1 MVKKKK
7 SSRKVIKKKRYT
19 PYVINKDKKEII
31 YNLKPDTGQY
41 NLIQRIYIHG
51 FVQLPSGFSKSGKGF
66 TAPVSY
72 LLGAL
77 NRTFNW
83 RVEIHILEHGKTHL
97 ERLKTKTKIFF
108 EYNELINVLNE
119 LRHLRHERNVKSNN
133 LVVAFLN
140 SQFPRLFKKSKIKYD
155 SDYKKDIFS
164 EIFKKKNIIKNL
176 SSSDVD
182 SLTDFYPKFIKAY
195 GSRLSRRKRLL
206 FSQKNKNTGESIY
219 LRNIIKEFERR
230 LKSGAQDENRW
241 QEFLRDYILLFNTN
255 YTGCI
260 EKKSISLEGDYPD
273 FMLVNV
279 YEYLDIYEIK
289 KPNTTLLK
297 KDYSRN
303 NYYWTAEI
311 AKAISQVENYINELQ
326 RNKDAF
332 INDVRDNSGIEIRV
346 VKPRAYIIA
355 GTSSQL
361 TERAK
366 KDDYQL
372 LNRSLKNVEVILY
385 DDFLK
390 SLRNLLKRLQGEEL

>member
-1 MVKKKK
+1 MRKK
-7 SSRKVIKKKRYT
+7 SLKKYYKGKRYV
-19 PYVINKDKKEII
+19 PYIVNKNKKEIV
-31 YNLKPDTGQY
+31 YYLKPETGQY
-41 NLIQRIYIHG
+41 NLIQRIFIHG
-51 FVQLPSGFSKSGKGF
+51 FVQLPAGFSKSGKGF

-77 NRTFNW
+77 NRAFNW
-83 RVEIHILEHGKTHL
+83 RVEIHVLAHGKV
-97 ERLKTKTKIFF
+97 RLQQLKSKTKIFF
-108 EYNELINVLNE
+108 EYNELMNVLNE
-119 LRHLRHERNVKSNN
+119 LKHLRHERNFKSNN

-140 SQFPRLFKKSKIKYD
+140 SQFPKLFKKSKIKYD
-155 SDYKKDIFS
+155 SDYKKDFFS

-182 SLTDFYPKFIKAY
+182 GLTDFYPRFIKAY
-195 GSRLSRRKRLL
+195 GSRLSKRKRLI

-219 LRNIIKEFERR
+219 LHNIIKEFEKR
-230 LKSGAQDENRW
+230 LKSGVQDENKW

-260 EKKSISLEGDYPD
+260 EKKSISIEGDYPD
-273 FMLVNV
+273 FLLVNV

-289 KPNTTLLK
+289 KPNTALLK
-297 KDYSRN
+297 KDYSRD
-303 NYYWTAEI
+303 NYYWSAEI

-332 INDVRDNSGIEIRV
+332 INDVRDKTGIEIRV

-361 TERAK
+361 LERAK
-366 KDDYQL
+366 KDDFQL
-372 LNRSLKNVEVILY
+372 LNRALKNVEVILY

-390 SLRNLLKRLQGEEL
+390 SLRNLLKRLHGEKL